1 MANGYEQFF
10 KKAKASAG
18 APKVRS
24 WNTADGE
31 QRVSEDLEQN
41 RFVLDQPQNDRITKS
56 ERSRTELIKELRRRV
71 QKRRIRKVRKFPKSI
86 LIISILGAGLAGFGL
101 TNHEQVEKWVGQV
114 DFAVF
119 GQANAQEPA
128 QNEKQA
134 GSTGKVA
141 DDKASGPSGSPAE
154 KAKDKKEG
162 EAQSAVNANDWKD
175 EDVNHFKKLV
185 DRKKELDAREEEL
198 NRQEQE
204 LQAQREELEKK
215 LKSLDSTRK
224 NISNVLQEKVAEDEK
239 KVATLVD
246 VYSNMKPQ
254 QAAKVLETMD
264 EDLAVQILGR
274 MKKKNAAEVLNLM
287 KAEKA
292 QNFSEKFA
300 GYRKN

>member
-10 KKAKASAG
+10 KKAKENSTDG
-18 APKVRS
+18 AVRS
-24 WNTADGE
+24 G
-31 QRVSEDLEQN
+31 
-41 RFVLDQPQNDRITKS
+41 
-56 ERSRTELIKELRRRV
+56 V
-71 QKRRIRKVRKFPKSI
+71 QKRFVMDREPQDRVIKSENSRAELIRELRARVKKRRARRPRQLPKMF
-86 LIISILGAGLAGFGL
+86 LTVCILGSGLAGFGM
-101 TNHEQVEKWVGQV
+101 TNHENLEKWMSS
-114 DFAVF
+114 FEIAVL
-119 GQANAQEPA
+119 GQAH
-128 QNEKQA
+128 
-134 GSTGKVA
+134 
-141 DDKASGPSGSPAE
+141 AE
-154 KAKDKKEG
+154 EAAKDAQPAAAKTDEKKDGDAKDGKTADKSKDKSAEG
-162 EAQSAVNANDWKD
+162 AQSAVSATDWKD

-198 NRQEQE
+198 NRQESE
-204 LQAQREELEKK
+204 LQAQRDDLEKK
-215 LKSLDSTRK
+215 LKSLESTRT

-246 VYSNMKPQ
+246 VYSNMKPV

-287 KAEKA
+287 KPEKA